1 MYYDVRF
8 KKERGKGRDGGIKK
22 RDMLHKRGELR
33 YGRPW
38 PIK

>member
-8 KKERGKGRDGGIKK
+8 KKERGKGRDGRIKK
-22 RDMLHKRGELR
+22 RDLLHKRGELR